1 MTRIVA
7 HFVCRAI
14 EFLVAFAAIQAAL
27 SLAAWASA

>member
-14 EFLVAFAAIQAAL
+14 ELLVALAAIQVAL
-27 SLAAWASA
+27 SLAAWAGA